1 MSGKVK
7 AQAAV
12 IPHIESEPQVQHAS
26 EQKLRRRYDGAADKR
41 RADRIRSHFQ
51 IYAVHNKKAKSAD
64 KKHRRVRMPSPQS
77 FDCSVHRTAERK
89 RRCIFN
95 CTFQFQKITPDIIID
110 VGGLIYSLLFRCSIA
125 FFKLCFFGA
134 YESVDRVNCFV
145 NVCAVMNGHFENDRA
160 VIAANND
167 RAIFELNLLEAFA
180 LGDVELT

>member
-12 IPHIESEPQVQHAS
+12 IPHIESEPQVQHATG
-26 EQKLRRRYDGAADKR
+26 QKLSRRYDGSSDKR
-41 RADRIRSHFQ
+41 RTNRIRPRFHVD
-51 IYAVHNKKAKSAD
+51 AVHNEKAKSTD
-64 KKHRRVRMPSPQS
+64 KKHCRVCMPSPQS
-77 FDCSVHRTAERK
+77 FDCSVHRSAECK
-89 RRCIFN
+89 CRRIFN
-95 CTFQFQKITPDIIID
+95 CIFQFQKITPDIIID

-145 NVCAVMNGHFENDRA
+145 NVCAVMNGHFENDLT

-167 RAIFELNLLEAFA
+167 RAVFELNLLKAFT
-180 LGDVELT
+180 LGDVEFT